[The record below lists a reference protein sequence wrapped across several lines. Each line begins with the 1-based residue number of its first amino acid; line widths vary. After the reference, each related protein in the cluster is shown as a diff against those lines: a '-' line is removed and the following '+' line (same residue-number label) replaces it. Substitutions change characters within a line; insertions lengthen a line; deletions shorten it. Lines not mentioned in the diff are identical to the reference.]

1 MKALVWVS
9 QGTGHE
15 AERGEMALAAQW
27 GRDVGPL
34 SARNSSKGA
43 LVAEAHAV
51 FRALSSGASL
61 AEVRAACLS
70 GRILRQRTRET
81 RRRIWNALHHRYFA
95 WNPPRWVL
103 ADLTDAAQ
111 AEVTDPRFLGLAYV
125 HYARRDRLTFE
136 FVTQQLC
143 ALWKAR
149 ALDVRREDVLDFL
162 ADCGNREVHVK
173 GWRETTRKKLAGN
186 VLTAL
191 RDFGLL
197 EGVQRK
203 KIRRPVVPPEVV
215 LHLCRLL
222 YGEGLRGRAAVEAPD
237 WRLFL
242 WEPQDVNLALGGLAQ
257 RGHLRF
263 EKSGRTVVLEVP
275 GPPGGGAR

>member
-1 MKALVWVS
+1 MKASVWVS
-9 QGTGHE
+9 ERTGHE
-15 AERGEMALAAQW
+15 AEGGGMGLAARW

-34 SARNSSKGA
+34 SARNTSKGA
-43 LVAEAHAV
+43 LLPEARAV
-51 FRALSSGASL
+51 FRAFNCAASV
-61 AEVRAACLS
+61 AEVQAACLS
-70 GRILRQRTRET
+70 GRILRQRARET
-81 RRRIWNALHHRYFA
+81 RRQIWNALHHRYFA

-111 AEVTDPRFLGLAYV
+111 GEVTDARFVGLAYV

-136 FVTQQLC
+136 FVTQELC
-143 ALWKAR
+143 ALSKAR
-149 ALDVRREDVLDFL
+149 ALEVRRDDVLDFL
-162 ADCGNREVHVK
+162 ADCGSREARVK

-197 EGVQRK
+197 EGVRRK
-203 KIRRPVVPPEVV
+203 KIRRPVVPPEVA

-242 WEPQDVNLALGGLAQ
+242 WEPQDVNLTLGGLAQ
-257 RGHLRF
+257 QGHLRF
-263 EKSGRTVVLEVP
+263 EKSGRTVVLEVLEHP
-275 GPPGGGAR
+275 SGEVR